1 MAGVK
6 KSIEMVFDVGEG
18 GGGGGRGEA
27 IQNKI
32 DLSMPWLTIIA
43 RHDCHVYHDMILS
56 KSYKIPCHDL
66 TKILT

>member
-1 MAGVK
+1 
-6 KSIEMVFDVGEG
+6 MVCGVGEKG
-18 GGGGGRGEA
+18 GGGEA

-32 DLSMPWLTIIA
+32 DLSMPWLTIMA
-43 RHDCHVYHDMILS
+43 RHDCRHVYHDMILS